1 MSFSTFDASSIE
13 IPVSVTDKYDTFF
26 EFIYKNC
33 LSKMDYYNNSGIFF
47 VLNKN
52 LSCSQRHRI
61 HTYTRG
67 KDFYGITDHTKNSA
81 VMTIFIS
88 YKFYKELY
96 DIYSPTVVIS
106 QPPAPV
112 VDNFKKLA
120 FDRHMQLLEE
130 LYPVEF
136 AAFFK

>member
-1 MSFSTFDASSIE
+1 MSSSTFDLSYLE

-26 EFIYKNC
+26 EFIYKNT
-33 LSKMDYYNNSGIFF
+33 LFNMDYYNEFGIKI

-52 LSCSQRHRI
+52 LTCPQRHRI

-67 KDFYGITDHTKNSA
+67 KDFYGITEHNKNSA

-88 YKFYKELY
+88 YKFYKELHN
-96 DIYSPTVVIS
+96 IYSQNVVIT
-106 QPPAPV
+106 PPAPV

-120 FDRHMQLLEE
+120 FQKHMELLEE

>member
-1 MSFSTFDASSIE
+1 MMPSTFDLSSLE

-26 EFIYKNC
+26 EFIYKNT
-33 LSKMDYYNNSGIFF
+33 LLKLPYYNNLGVKF

-67 KDFYGITDHTKNSA
+67 KDFYGITEHNKNSA

-88 YKFYKELY
+88 YNFYKELH
-96 DIYSPTVVIS
+96 IKYSVPDVVV
-106 QPPAPV
+106 PPAPV

-120 FDRHMQLLEE
+120 FQKHMELLEE

>member
-1 MSFSTFDASSIE
+1 MASSTFDLSSLE

-26 EFIYKNC
+26 EFIYKNT
-33 LSKMDYYNNSGIFF
+33 LLKLPYYNNSGVKF

-67 KDFYGITDHTKNSA
+67 KDFYGITEHNKNSA

-88 YKFYKELY
+88 YNFYKELH
-96 DIYSPTVVIS
+96 IKYSVPDVVA
-106 QPPAPV
+106 PPAPV

-120 FDRHMQLLEE
+120 FQKHMELLEE

>member
-1 MSFSTFDASSIE
+1 MASFSTFDASSIE
-13 IPVSVTDKYDTFF
+13 IPVSVTNKYDTFF

-33 LSKMDYYNNSGIFF
+33 LSKMDDLEFRII
-47 VLNKN
+47 LNKN

-67 KDFYGITDHTKNSA
+67 KDFYGITDHTNNFP

-88 YKFYKELY
+88 YKFYKELH
-96 DIYSPTVVIS
+96 DKYSVPVVVPPR
-106 QPPAPV
+106 PPAPV

-120 FDRHMQLLEE
+120 FQKHIELLEE

>member
-1 MSFSTFDASSIE
+1 MPSNFDLSSLE

-26 EFIYKNC
+26 EFIYKNT
-33 LSKMDYYNNSGIFF
+33 LLKLPYYNNSGVKF

-67 KDFYGITDHTKNSA
+67 KDFYGITDHNKNSA

-88 YKFYKELY
+88 YNFYKELH
-96 DIYSPTVVIS
+96 IKYSVPDVVA
-106 QPPAPV
+106 PPAPV

-120 FDRHMQLLEE
+120 FQKHMELLEE

>member
-67 KDFYGITDHTKNSA
+67 KDFYGTTNHDKNPA

-88 YKFYKELY
+88 YKFYKELH
-96 DIYSPTVVIS
+96 DKYSVPVVV
-106 QPPAPV
+106 PPRPPV

>member
-1 MSFSTFDASSIE
+1 MMTSTFYLSHLE

-26 EFIYKNC
+26 EFIYKNTNF
-33 LSKMDYYNNSGIFF
+33 KMDDYNNLGVKI

-67 KDFYGITDHTKNSA
+67 TDFYGITDHTNKSP

-88 YKFYKELY
+88 CKFYKELY
-96 DIYSPTVVIS
+96 DIYSPSVVIV
-106 QPPAPV
+106 PAPV